1 MFVSVLSI
9 VQGSKRF
16 PMQKLKT
23 VNQKLEIQVPFVIL
37 PNNNIL
43 LLKENSVE
51 TELNLYKSSR
61 LKNLNDFES

>member
-51 TELNLYKSSR
+51 TELNLYKYSR
-61 LKNLNDFES
+61 LKNLHDFES

>member
-1 MFVSVLSI
+1 MFVSVISI

-43 LLKENSVE
+43 LLTENSVE

-61 LKNLNDFES
+61 LKNLHDFES